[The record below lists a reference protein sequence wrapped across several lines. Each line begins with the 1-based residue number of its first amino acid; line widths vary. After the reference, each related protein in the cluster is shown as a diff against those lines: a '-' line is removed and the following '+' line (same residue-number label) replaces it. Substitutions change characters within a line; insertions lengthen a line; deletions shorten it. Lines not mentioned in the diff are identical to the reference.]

1 MCFKEEVEMNIL
13 AIMVGFLMEHL
24 DITIFIFVITWILAI
39 VFAARLISEILN
51 K

>member
-1 MCFKEEVEMNIL
+1 MEIII
-13 AIMVGFLMEHL
+13 AMVGFLMEHL
-24 DITIFIFVITWILAI
+24 DLTIFIFVITWILAI